1 MTPVIRLL
9 LCDDEL
15 LAVQRLQDLLER
27 IDGVE
32 IIGTAASGTAALA
45 DIAALAPDAVLLDIE
60 MPALD
65 GFDVVEELA
74 RTGEAAPLIVFVTA
88 YPHFAASAFE
98 TGATDFLTKPIR
110 LGRLQTAIDRIRR
123 SIEDRS
129 AQSRLQDLAGQL
141 DALRR
146 ERAGDVTE
154 PRHLWVQRRGETVRV
169 DLDRVDW
176 VAAEGEYVRLYL
188 GDANYL
194 HRESLTA
201 ILEQLDAQRF
211 TRIHR
216 SCIVNRDR
224 IASVRRLPT
233 GSYQLTTD
241 TGNRLPVG
249 RSYRRAVREMIA
261 NGRIISC

>member
-1 MTPVIRLL
+1 MIRLL

-15 LAVQRLQDLLER
+15 LAVQRLQDLLAR
-27 IDGVE
+27 IEGVE
-32 IIGTAASGTAALA
+32 VVGTSTNGTAALA
-45 DIAALAPDAVLLDIE
+45 DIAALSPDAVLLDIE

-74 RTGEAAPLIVFVTA
+74 RAGESAPLIVFVTA
-88 YPHFAASAFE
+88 YPHFAATAFE
-98 TGATDFLTKPIR
+98 TGAIDFLTKPIR
-110 LGRLQTAIDRIRR
+110 LGRLQIAIDRVRR

-129 AQSRLQDLAGQL
+129 ARTRLQELAGQL
-141 DALRR
+141 DALRH
-146 ERAGDVTE
+146 ERAGDLAE
-154 PRHLWVQRRGETVRV
+154 QRHIWVQRRGETVRV

-201 ILEQLDAQRF
+201 LLDQLDAQRF
-211 TRIHR
+211 SRIHR
-216 SCIVNRDR
+216 SYIVNRDR
-224 IASVRRLPT
+224 ISSVRRLAT

-241 TGNRLPVG
+241 VGNKLPVG
-249 RSYRRAVREMIA
+249 RSYRRVVRDMIA
-261 NGRIISC
+261 NDRIPSD

>member
-1 MTPVIRLL
+1 MIRLL

-15 LAVQRLQDLLER
+15 LAIQRLQDLLGR
-27 IDGVE
+27 IEGVE
-32 IIGTAASGTAALA
+32 IVGTAANGTAALA
-45 DIAALAPDAVLLDIE
+45 EIAICAPDAVLLDVE

-74 RTGEAAPLIVFVTA
+74 RVGEAAPLIVFVTA
-88 YPHFAASAFE
+88 YPHFAATAFE
-98 TGATDFLTKPIR
+98 AGAIDFLTKPIR

-129 AQSRLQDLAGQL
+129 ARARLNELAGQL

-146 ERAGDVTE
+146 ERTGDVAE
-154 PRHLWVQRRGETVRV
+154 SRHIWVQRRGETVRV

-201 ILEQLDAQRF
+201 LLEQLDTQRF
-211 TRIHR
+211 ARIHR
-216 SCIVNRDR
+216 SYIVNRER
-224 IASVRRLPT
+224 ISSVRRLAT
-233 GSYQLTTD
+233 GSYQLSTD
-241 TGNRLPVG
+241 AGNKLPVG
-249 RSYRRAVREMIA
+249 RSYRRTVRDMIT
-261 NGRIISC
+261 NDRIPSD

>member
-1 MTPVIRLL
+1 MIRLL
-9 LCDDEL
+9 LCDDEM
-15 LAVQRLQDLLER
+15 LAVQRLQDLLGR

-32 IIGTAASGTAALA
+32 VVGTAANGTAALA
-45 DIAALAPDAVLLDIE
+45 EIAALAPDAVLLDIE

-74 RTGEAAPLIVFVTA
+74 RSGKATPLIVFVTA
-88 YPHFAASAFE
+88 YPHFAANAFE
-98 TGATDFLTKPIR
+98 TGAIDFLTKPIR
-110 LGRLQTAIDRIRR
+110 LGRLQIAIDRIRR

-129 AQSRLQDLAGQL
+129 ARTRLSELAGQL

-146 ERAGDVTE
+146 ERSGGDAGE
-154 PRHLWVQRRGETVRV
+154 ARHIWVQRRGEMVRV

-176 VAAEGEYVRLYL
+176 VAAEGEYVRLHL

-201 ILEQLDAQRF
+201 LLDQLDHQRF

-216 SCIVNRDR
+216 SYIVNRDR
-224 IASVRRLPT
+224 ISSVRRLAT
-233 GSYQLTTD
+233 GSYQLSTD
-241 TGNRLPVG
+241 RGNRLPVG
-249 RSYRRAVREMIA
+249 RSYRGVVRELIA
-261 NGRIISC
+261 NERVPAAEA

>member
-1 MTPVIRLL
+1 MIRLL

-27 IDGVE
+27 IEGVE
-32 IIGTAASGTAALA
+32 VVGSAASGTAALA
-45 DIAALAPDAVLLDIE
+45 EIASLAPDAVLLDVE

-74 RTGEAAPLIVFVTA
+74 RTSGAPPLIVFVTA
-88 YPHFAASAFE
+88 YPHFAATAFE
-98 TGATDFLTKPIR
+98 TGAIDFLTKPIR
-110 LGRLQTAIDRIRR
+110 LGRLRIAIARVRQ
-123 SIEDRS
+123 STEDRS
-129 AQSRLQDLAGQL
+129 ARSRLTDLAGQL

-146 ERAGDVTE
+146 ERSGDVAE
-154 PRHLWVQRRGETVRV
+154 HRHIWVQRRGETVRV

-176 VAAEGEYVRLYL
+176 VAAEGEYVRLFL
-188 GDANYL
+188 GEASYL

-201 ILEQLDAQRF
+201 ILEQLDPQRF

-216 SCIVNRDR
+216 SYIVNHDR
-224 IASVRRLPT
+224 IASIRRLAT

-241 TGNRLPVG
+241 VGKHLPVG
-249 RSYRRAVREMIA
+249 RSYRRIVRDMMA
-261 NGRIISC
+261 NDGS